1 MKHNKNI
8 DVLRALALLQILLYH
23 AWAVSG
29 TPDFLPAIFAPG
41 LQLSGEIGVTVFFAL
56 SGFGI
61 YCSISSDYEKGT
73 FRYKEYLAKRGRRIL
88 PPYYFCIV
96 VDVVETRLPA

>member
-61 YCSISSDYEKGT
+61 YCSITSDYEKEHLDTKNIWRSEEG
-73 FRYKEYLAKRGRRIL
+73 ESYLHTI
-88 PPYYFCIV
+88 FV
-96 VDVVETRLPA
+96 

>member
-8 DVLRALALLQILLYH
+8 DLLRALALLQILFYH
-23 AWAVSG
+23 AWVVSG
-29 TPDFLPAIFAPG
+29 TPNFLPAIFTPP

-61 YCSISSDYEKGT
+61 YCSITSDCEKGT
-73 FRYKEYLAKRGRRIL
+73 FCYKEY
-88 PPYYFCIV
+88 
-96 VDVVETRLPA
+96 